1 MLDWDV
7 DLSWG
12 QAVVSCLP
20 QKELYFPTTKIIIK
34 EVLLWLLLCILII
47 VNALG
52 IDDSKSCTRNGSH
65 TE

>member
-7 DLSWG
+7 DLSSG

-20 QKELYFPTTKIIIK
+20 QKELYFPTTKIITK
-34 EVLLWLLLCILII
+34 EVLLCLLLCILLI
-47 VNALG
+47 VNALE
-52 IDDSKSCTRNGSH
+52 IDNSKSCTRNGPH